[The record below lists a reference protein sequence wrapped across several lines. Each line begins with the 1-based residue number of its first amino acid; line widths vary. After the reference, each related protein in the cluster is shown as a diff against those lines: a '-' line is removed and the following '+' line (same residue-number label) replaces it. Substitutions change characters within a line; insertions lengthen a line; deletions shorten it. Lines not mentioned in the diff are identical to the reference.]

1 MKRLLLILALLFAGL
16 GSRADEP
23 ETPILGNL
31 LRFSLT
37 PAGAGARAAGMANA
51 FTAIADDGT
60 AASWNPAGLAQLE
73 KPEFSVVYAASDQS
87 MHNSAAQNPSLA
99 ATYSPFSMSYRR
111 GSPDFASMA
120 FPFRLAGKPVTFQ
133 VSWQRAY
140 RLWFHAPATVTE
152 SLPTGPAFLI
162 HSQTDLDGSIGMTS
176 VAGGIR
182 LTERTLLG
190 VSVNWWSGD
199 WSIGSSMV
207 DTPITGTGAPQF
219 LNFVQGNHISGRN
232 YNLGLLLLYPHFSV
246 GLVYRSSF
254 HADYH
259 FTTSLTSN
267 LPNGFQGAQ
276 AFSTRLRFPR
286 QVSAGLAW
294 KPSDT
299 WTVDLD
305 LTQVQWS
312 KMEIEGVPNV
322 FPALN
327 FLDFQPAGATTTRDT
342 LSASLGAEYLHL
354 TAHGVIPIRFGVGY
368 DPQGGR
374 DPYFGGRVNYYLLS
388 AGTGYNTNT
397 WKFDAAVQYRWANF
411 RSGSYLEPQSVNQTP
426 RIPDAVGSVQGRE
439 WRVYCSIIYRI
450 TGPKAIQHF
459 FHKAF
464 VGP

>member
-16 GSRADEP
+16 GSQADEP

-111 GSPDFASMA
+111 GSPDFTSMA

-152 SLPTGPAFLI
+152 SLSTGPAFLI

-182 LTERTLLG
+182 LTERTLVG

-207 DTPITGTGAPQF
+207 DTPITGTGGPQF
-219 LNFVQGNHISGRN
+219 LNFVQGNHISGCN
-232 YNLGLLLLYPHFSV
+232 YNLGLLLLYPRFSV

-267 LPNGFQGAQ
+267 LPNGFQGSQ

-327 FLDFQPAGATTTRDT
+327 FLDFQPTGATTTRDT

-374 DPYFGGRVNYYLLS
+374 DPYFGGPVNYYLLS

-397 WKFDAAVQYRWANF
+397 WKFDAAVQYRRASF

-439 WRVYCSIIYRI
+439 WRVYCSVICRI
-450 TGPKAIQHF
+450 TDPKAIQRF